1 MMMTRRRFLSATALA
16 GAGTVATLILT
27 RAAAALTLE
36 PMSGETER
44 LYLSA
49 CSAKD
54 GAYHRQIVAQIKA
67 ELAGSRTDA
76 EIEQII
82 AALTCPICGC
92 PVTAG

>member
-1 MMMTRRRFLSATALA
+1 MMMTRRRFLGTTALA
-16 GAGTVATLILT
+16 GIGAVAALLLP

-36 PMSGETER
+36 PMSGEAER
-44 LYLSA
+44 LYLGA

-54 GAYHRQIVAQIKA
+54 GAYHRQIVEQVKA
-67 ELAGSRTDA
+67 ELAGRRSDEA
-76 EIEQII
+76 IEQVI